1 MKKRIVALCLLLTLC
16 LSLCACG
23 QRISQE
29 EAIAIALEEVESQT
43 GLELTADAATCEKSF
58 GEYRITIYADGMRT
72 PVSITVDAETG
83 GITAYESLK

>member
-29 EAIAIALEEVESQT
+29 EAIAIALE
-43 GLELTADAATCEKSF
+43 
-58 GEYRITIYADGMRT
+58 
-72 PVSITVDAETG
+72 
-83 GITAYESLK
+83 